1 MPIGSGGKI
10 IFGVKDGNREVVG
23 VNGDVF
29 KIMDSIADAIS
40 DSCEPA
46 VIPDITLNTIHD
58 KTVIVVEISEGK
70 QRPYYI
76 KSMGRDNGAYVR
88 VAATTRLADEYMI
101 KELLFEGSNLHYD
114 QSLCMGF
121 SITESGIEAL
131 CHSMKEQALKNAA
144 NDEEKSAIKDVGIS
158 QLVSWGII
166 IEKDGVYR
174 PSNAYAVL
182 TGSGMLNN
190 SIQCGVFK
198 GTTKEIFVDRR
209 QYTGPIWEQIE
220 NAYQFVLRNIH
231 MGARFEGV
239 YRQDVYEI
247 PPAAIRELIVNAA
260 VHRSYLDPENIRIAL
275 YDNRL
280 EVTSPGRL
288 PMGQTLSRM
297 KEGYSRIR
305 NEALAYAFE
314 YMHLI
319 EHWGSG
325 IPRVLSQVKEAGLR
339 EPEFIDSDID
349 LRINI
354 YRKEYAGNVA
364 ALSDSSAGKV
374 PEKCR
379 KMFRKR

>member
-1 MPIGSGGKI
+1 M
-10 IFGVKDGNREVVG
+10 
-23 VNGDVF
+23 
-29 KIMDSIADAIS
+29 
-40 DSCEPA
+40 
-46 VIPDITLNTIHD
+46 
-58 KTVIVVEISEGK
+58 
-70 QRPYYI
+70 
-76 KSMGRDNGAYVR
+76 
-88 VAATTRLADEYMI
+88 
-101 KELLFEGSNLHYD
+101 
-114 QSLCMGF
+114 
-121 SITESGIEAL
+121 
-131 CHSMKEQALKNAA
+131 
-144 NDEEKSAIKDVGIS
+144 
-158 QLVSWGII
+158 
-166 IEKDGVYR
+166 
-174 PSNAYAVL
+174 
-182 TGSGMLNN
+182 
-190 SIQCGVFK
+190 
-198 GTTKEIFVDRR
+198 
-209 QYTGPIWEQIE
+209 
-220 NAYQFVLRNIH
+220 QFVLRNIH

-239 YRQDVYEI
+239 YRQDVYKI

-374 PEKCR
+374 PENVQEEVIYMYALDKAGITSAQAAKILDVKQR
-379 KMFRKR
+379 RARIVIAKMVNDGWLKKEGNGRNIRYIVNRIS